1 MLKIVLLWGVCMIS
15 VMSVKVDDKTGLGV
29 RVALPDSPPLLLLVA
44 EKGFVTCGFLNVDVA
59 EKLGVA
65 AAVVSGV
72 KSFED
77 VLNAQVKAATSKAK
91 ALGVSVGMKGADA
104 LKCLF

>member
-1 MLKIVLLWGVCMIS
+1 MIS
-15 VMSVKVDDKTGLGV
+15 VMSVKVYDKVGMGL
-29 RVALPDSPPLLLLVA
+29 RVELPDSPPLLLVVA
-44 EKGFVTCGFLNVDVA
+44 EKGFVMCGFLNVEAA
-59 EKLGVA
+59 EKMSVA

-77 VLNAQVKAATSKAK
+77 MLNAQVKAVTAKAK
-91 ALGVSVGMKGADA
+91 NLGVSVGMKGADA

>member
-1 MLKIVLLWGVCMIS
+1 MIS
-15 VMSVKVDDKTGLGV
+15 VMSVKVYDKTCLGV
-29 RVALPDSPPLLLLVA
+29 RIELPDSPPLLLVIA
-44 EKGFVTCGFLNVDVA
+44 EKGFVMCGFLDVDVA

-77 VLNAQVKAATSKAK
+77 VVNAQVKAVTSEAK
-91 ALGVSVGMKGADA
+91 NLGVEAGMKGADA